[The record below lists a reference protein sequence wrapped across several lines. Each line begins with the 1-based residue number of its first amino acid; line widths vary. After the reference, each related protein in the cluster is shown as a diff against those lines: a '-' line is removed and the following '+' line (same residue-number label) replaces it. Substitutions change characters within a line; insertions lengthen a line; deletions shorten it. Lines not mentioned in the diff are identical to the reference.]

1 MASNFRGIPNM
12 KRNSLSNMHSQS
24 GASALVILIMVLFFG
39 GLLTL
44 GIKLGP
50 AYLDDK
56 TISAAIE
63 SIRDTEG
70 ISRMGPAQIRTL
82 INKRL
87 IVNNVRSMKPEDI
100 TVDKDGNVAL
110 ITVEY
115 EVRNNLFANV
125 DAVIHF
131 RHEYEMTGQ

>member
-1 MASNFRGIPNM
+1 M
-12 KRNSLSNMHSQS
+12 KRTSLANMHSQS
-24 GASALVILIMVLFFG
+24 GASALVILIMLLFFG

-44 GIKLGP
+44 GIRLVP

-56 TISAAIE
+56 TIDAAVE
-63 SIRDTEG
+63 SIRGTEG

-87 IVNNVRSMKPEDI
+87 SVNNVRGMKPEDI
-100 TVDKDGNVAL
+100 TIEKVGDAVL

-115 EVRNNLFANV
+115 EVRNDLFANV
-125 DAVIHF
+125 DTVIHF